1 MSDIRG
7 RFSKAAAAE
16 VNAYTAS
23 VSYDR
28 RLYRQDIIGSLA
40 HARMLEQ
47 IGVLTV
53 DESQLIMGGLIAI
66 GEEIARGLFEWRDE
80 YEDVH
85 MNIET
90 ALKDKIGDL
99 AGKLHTGRSRNDQ
112 VATDL
117 RLYVK
122 DICAETIDAL
132 RGFQTALVVQAA
144 ANRKTL
150 LPGYTHLQPGQPV
163 LLAHHLLAYFEMLER
178 DVARFQDVSRRAD
191 VLPLGSGALAG
202 VPYPVDRKA
211 LAGELGFA
219 AVSANSMDAVS
230 DRDFVVDYVSAAALC
245 MAHISRFAE
254 EAVIWSTAEFSFVEI
269 DDAYATGSSLMPQ
282 KKNPDIAELA
292 RGRTGRVYGHLMG
305 LLTVIKGLPL
315 TYNRDL
321 QEDKEPLFD
330 SVDTLLT
337 TLKVTAGMTNS
348 LKYNRPNMA
357 RAVARGYLLAT
368 DLADYL
374 VAKGIPF
381 REAHEVVGKL
391 VNYVVSKGKTLPE
404 ISLADYRKF
413 SGLFEED
420 VYRLDAASS
429 IAARNVIGGTAP
441 GQVSQALG
449 RARRV
454 LRKAAREAAN

>member
-23 VSYDR
+23 VPYDR

-47 IGVLTV
+47 IGVLTA
-53 DESQLIMGGLIAI
+53 DETQLIMGGLIAI
-66 GEEIARGLFEWRDE
+66 GGEIARGLFEWRDE

-90 ALKDKIGDL
+90 VLKGKIGDL

-122 DICAETIDAL
+122 DVCGETIDAL
-132 RGFQTALVVQAA
+132 RGLQAALVAQAA
-144 ANRKTL
+144 ANRRTI

-178 DVARFQDVSRRAD
+178 DVARFQDAARRAD

-202 VPYPVDRKA
+202 VPYPVDRQA
-211 LAGELGFA
+211 LAAELGFA

-245 MAHISRFAE
+245 MAHVSRFAE
-254 EAVIWSTAEFSFVEI
+254 ETVIWSTAEFAYVEI

-315 TYNRDL
+315 SYNRDL

-330 SVDTLLT
+330 SVDTLLS
-337 TLKVTAGMTNS
+337 TLKVTAGMIGTLN
-348 LKYNRPNMA
+348 YNRRNMA
-357 RAVARGYLLAT
+357 RAVDRGYLLAT

-374 VAKGIPF
+374 VAKGMPF
-381 REAHEVVGKL
+381 REAHEAVGKL
-391 VNYVVSKGKTLPE
+391 VNYAVEKGKTLPE
-404 ISLADYRKF
+404 VSLADYRRF
-413 SGLFEED
+413 SELFGED
-420 VYRLDAASS
+420 VFRIDAASS
-429 IAARNVIGGTAP
+429 VAARNVHGGTAP
-441 GQVSQALG
+441 GQVSQALR

-454 LRKAAREAAN
+454 LKRAAK

>member
-16 VNAYTAS
+16 VNAYSAS

-47 IGVLTV
+47 IGVLTAS
-53 DESQLIMGGLIAI
+53 ESQLIMGGLIAI

-90 ALKDKIGDL
+90 ALRDKIGDL

-122 DICAETIDAL
+122 DICLETIDAL
-132 RGFQTALVVQAA
+132 RGFQTALVAQAA
-144 ANRKTL
+144 ANRKII

-254 EAVIWSTAEFSFVEI
+254 ETVIWSTAEFGYVEI

-337 TLKVTAGMTNS
+337 TLKVTAGMTDS
-348 LKYNRPNMA
+348 LSYNRSNMQ

-374 VAKGIPF
+374 VAKGLPF
-381 REAHEVVGKL
+381 REAHETVGKL
-391 VNYVVSKGKTLPE
+391 VNYAVAKGKTLPE
-404 ISLADYRKF
+404 ISLTNYRKF
-413 SGLFEED
+413 SELFEED
-420 VYRLDAASS
+420 VYRISAASS
-429 IAARNVIGGTAP
+429 IAARDVIGGTAP
-441 GQVSQALG
+441 RQVSQALG

-454 LRKAAREAAN
+454 LGKAAREAAK